1 MLHLP
6 GTKISP
12 NPSKEY
18 GLRQT
23 DNVDFFSLGTL
34 RTIGSCSLL
43 PPPSQ
48 SQTKQT
54 VIYEPSSQS
63 DTVYMY
69 NNTKI
74 TMYILMYLKDT
85 TTRSTN
91 QTSQRNFKYFI
102 DQNNALKLKLL
113 PLRNSYKD
121 PHSLVS
127 QIITT
132 GGEEGQK

>member
-6 GTKISP
+6 GTRISP

-23 DNVDFFSLGTL
+23 DNVDFCSLGTL

-54 VIYEPSSQS
+54 VIYYEPSSQS
-63 DTVYMY
+63 DTSVYMY
-69 NNTKI
+69 Y
-74 TMYILMYLKDT
+74 YILMYLKDT
-85 TTRSTN
+85 TIKCTN
-91 QTSQRNFKYFI
+91 
-102 DQNNALKLKLL
+102 
-113 PLRNSYKD
+113 
-121 PHSLVS
+121 
-127 QIITT
+127 
-132 GGEEGQK
+132 

>member
-63 DTVYMY
+63 DTSVYMY
-69 NNTKI
+69 DNTEI
-74 TMYILMYLKDT
+74 TYNI
-85 TTRSTN
+85 N
-91 QTSQRNFKYFI
+91 VSQRR
-102 DQNNALKLKLL
+102 QPLNAPIELAREIL
-113 PLRNSYKD
+113 S
-121 PHSLVS
+121 
-127 QIITT
+127 T
-132 GGEEGQK
+132 

>member
-6 GTKISP
+6 GTRISP

-54 VIYEPSSQS
+54 VINEPSSQS
-63 DTVYMY
+63 DTSVYMN
-69 NNTKI
+69 NNTEI
-74 TMYILMYLKDT
+74 TY
-85 TTRSTN
+85 
-91 QTSQRNFKYFI
+91 
-102 DQNNALKLKLL
+102 
-113 PLRNSYKD
+113 
-121 PHSLVS
+121 
-127 QIITT
+127 
-132 GGEEGQK
+132 

>member
-63 DTVYMY
+63 DTSVYMY
-69 NNTKI
+69 DNTEI
-74 TMYILMYLKDT
+74 TYNI
-85 TTRSTN
+85 N
-91 QTSQRNFKYFI
+91 VSQRR
-102 DQNNALKLKLL
+102 QPLNAPIELARENL
-113 PLRNSYKD
+113 S
-121 PHSLVS
+121 
-127 QIITT
+127 T
-132 GGEEGQK
+132 

>member
-23 DNVDFFSLGTL
+23 ENVDFFSLGTL

-63 DTVYMY
+63 DTVY
-69 NNTKI
+69 I
-74 TMYILMYLKDT
+74 CI
-85 TTRSTN
+85 
-91 QTSQRNFKYFI
+91 I
-102 DQNNALKLKLL
+102 ILKL
-113 PLRNSYKD
+113 RSVHIN
-121 PHSLVS
+121 VS
-127 QIITT
+127 Q
-132 GGEEGQK
+132 GHYH

>member
-48 SQTKQT
+48 SRTKQT
-54 VIYEPSSQS
+54 LSFMNQVLSQIHQC
-63 DTVYMY
+63 TC
-69 NNTKI
+69 I
-74 TMYILMYLKDT
+74 I
-85 TTRSTN
+85 
-91 QTSQRNFKYFI
+91 I
-102 DQNNALKLKLL
+102 LKLCI
-113 PLRNSYKD
+113 N
-121 PHSLVS
+121 VS
-127 QIITT
+127 Q
-132 GGEEGQK
+132 GHYH

>member
-48 SQTKQT
+48 SRTKQT
-54 VIYEPSSQS
+54 LSFMNQVLSQIHQC
-63 DTVYMY
+63 TC
-69 NNTKI
+69 I
-74 TMYILMYLKDT
+74 I
-85 TTRSTN
+85 
-91 QTSQRNFKYFI
+91 I
-102 DQNNALKLKLL
+102 LKL
-113 PLRNSYKD
+113 RIN
-121 PHSLVS
+121 VS
-127 QIITT
+127 Q
-132 GGEEGQK
+132 GHYH

>member
-1 MLHLP
+1 MSPPLTNPGYAPDLVPGQSMLHLP

-74 TMYILMYLKDT
+74 TMNILMYLKDT

-91 QTSQRNFKYFI
+91 QTS
-102 DQNNALKLKLL
+102 
-113 PLRNSYKD
+113 
-121 PHSLVS
+121 
-127 QIITT
+127 
-132 GGEEGQK
+132 

>member
-54 VIYEPSSQS
+54 VICEPSSQS
-63 DTVYMY
+63 DTVYVY

-91 QTSQRNFKYFI
+91 KTRAREILSTSLTKCLKAETFTIEEFI
-102 DQNNALKLKLL
+102 
-113 PLRNSYKD
+113 
-121 PHSLVS
+121 
-127 QIITT
+127 
-132 GGEEGQK
+132 

>member
-6 GTKISP
+6 GTRISP

-54 VIYEPSSQS
+54 VIYYEPSSQS
-63 DTVYMY
+63 DMSVYMY
-69 NNTKI
+69 Y
-74 TMYILMYLKDT
+74 YILMYLKDT
-85 TTRSTN
+85 TIKFTN
-91 QTSQRNFKYFI
+91 
-102 DQNNALKLKLL
+102 
-113 PLRNSYKD
+113 
-121 PHSLVS
+121 
-127 QIITT
+127 
-132 GGEEGQK
+132 

>member
-54 VIYEPSSQS
+54 VI
-63 DTVYMY
+63 
-69 NNTKI
+69 
-74 TMYILMYLKDT
+74 IL
-85 TTRSTN
+85 
-91 QTSQRNFKYFI
+91 
-102 DQNNALKLKLL
+102 
-113 PLRNSYKD
+113 
-121 PHSLVS
+121 
-127 QIITT
+127 
-132 GGEEGQK
+132 